1 MAKYASETYGILIA
15 FWDGKSRG
23 TKNMIDTAKKH
34 GLKSILFKFKLSPL
48 GSFFIVTNIFHL
60 FVYSKTKGEKIMKN
74 LGVKVTNY
82 MDQAINKLETVLEQ
96 VDKGIGR
103 TVSALDLVEQDI
115 STTVKKDL
123 RTFRKGI
130 KLFARLLNVV
140 FTATFLLVLYLK
152 FTQPDIYAD
161 LVRVMP
167 AVLDTYVSQLPPWA
181 GDAMDSLLDIVKKVL
196 F

>member
-1 MAKYASETYGILIA
+1 MA
-15 FWDGKSRG
+15 W
-23 TKNMIDTAKKH
+23 
-34 GLKSILFKFKLSPL
+34 KSILFKFKLPPFWAA
-48 GSFFIVTNIFHL
+48 FFIVTNIFHL
-60 FVYSKTKGEKIMKN
+60 FCVFKKRREKKIMKN
-74 LGVKVTNY
+74 LGAKVTNY

-196 F
+196 FWMQIYTQPIIRV

>member
-1 MAKYASETYGILIA
+1 
-15 FWDGKSRG
+15 
-23 TKNMIDTAKKH
+23 
-34 GLKSILFKFKLSPL
+34 
-48 GSFFIVTNIFHL
+48 
-60 FVYSKTKGEKIMKN
+60 MKN
-74 LGVKVTNY
+74 LGAKVTNY

-103 TVSALDLVEQDI
+103 TANALDLVEQDI
-115 STTVKKDL
+115 FTTVKKDL

-161 LVRVMP
+161 LERV
-167 AVLDTYVSQLPPWA
+167 
-181 GDAMDSLLDIVKKVL
+181 
-196 F
+196 

>member
-1 MAKYASETYGILIA
+1 
-15 FWDGKSRG
+15 
-23 TKNMIDTAKKH
+23 
-34 GLKSILFKFKLSPL
+34 
-48 GSFFIVTNIFHL
+48 
-60 FVYSKTKGEKIMKN
+60 MKN
-74 LGVKVTNY
+74 LGAKVVKY
-82 MDQAINKLETVLEQ
+82 MDQATNKLETVLEQ
-96 VDKGIGR
+96 VDKGMGK

-130 KLFARLLNVV
+130 NLFARLLNVI
-140 FTATFLLVLYLK
+140 FTATFLFVLYLK

-196 F
+196 FWMQIYTQPIIRV

>member
-1 MAKYASETYGILIA
+1 
-15 FWDGKSRG
+15 
-23 TKNMIDTAKKH
+23 
-34 GLKSILFKFKLSPL
+34 
-48 GSFFIVTNIFHL
+48 
-60 FVYSKTKGEKIMKN
+60 MKN

-96 VDKGIGR
+96 
-103 TVSALDLVEQDI
+103 
-115 STTVKKDL
+115 
-123 RTFRKGI
+123 
-130 KLFARLLNVV
+130 ARLLNVV

-181 GDAMDSLLDIVKKVL
+181 GDAIDSLLDIVKKVL
-196 F
+196 FWMQIYTQPIIRV